1 MLAQEHRTGLHSVSI
16 VVYCDR
22 SMLNTER
29 TARSGGDSAEL
40 VPLHVAPSLA
50 RLLLLLCFCPTV
62 VTSLCVNRG
71 VLQTTGR
78 RYVDTQREARY
89 GSDIAELMS
98 PHVASSLES

>member
-1 MLAQEHRTGLHSVSI
+1 MLAQEHRTGLHSVST

-50 RLLLLLCFCPTV
+50 RLLLLCFCPTV

-78 RYVDTQREARY
+78 RYVDTQRDEARY
-89 GSDIAELMS
+89 GSDIAELM
-98 PHVASSLES
+98 